1 MSKKIERI
9 SESQILER
17 LRGKRSILLRKIAR
31 FGINISGWTIKGM
44 VPDEERIV
52 IIAAPHTSNWDFV
65 LAMLAIFGLNIKLRW
80 LRKHSIF
87 KPGFKNFFKWLGGIP
102 VYRDNPSNLIDNVVK
117 IVKREKSIVIAMT
130 PESTRK
136 KVKRWKTGFLRI
148 AKQTQSKI
156 LLISIDAPTKSI
168 EIGKIF
174 NPTGN
179 SEDDLAFIQKYY
191 SSFRVINHQ
200 KSYINYGLK
209 GPLAMYLSIVLCQ
222 CLNLLS

>member
-1 MSKKIERI
+1 MSKKIIRI
-9 SESQILER
+9 SESQIPER

-80 LRKHSIF
+80 LGKHTIF

-130 PESTRK
+130 PEGTRK

-191 SSFRVINHQ
+191 SSFRGINHQ
-200 KSYINYGLK
+200 KS
-209 GPLAMYLSIVLCQ
+209 
-222 CLNLLS
+222 

>member
-1 MSKKIERI
+1 MSKKIVRI
-9 SESQILER
+9 SESQIPER

-31 FGINISGWTIKGM
+31 FGINISGWTIKGR

-52 IIAAPHTSNWDFV
+52 LIAAPHTSNWDFI

-80 LRKHSIF
+80 LGKHSIF
-87 KPGFKNFFKWLGGIP
+87 KPGFKIFFKWLGGIP
-102 VYRDNPSNLIDNVVK
+102 VYRDNPSTLIDSVVK
-117 IVKREKSIVIAMT
+117 IVKKEKSIVIAMT
-130 PESTRK
+130 PEGTRK

-148 AKQTQSKI
+148 AKQTHSKI

-179 SEDDLAFIQKYY
+179 SDDDLAFIQKYY
-191 SSFRVINHQ
+191 SSFRGINPQ
-200 KSYINYGLK
+200 KS
-209 GPLAMYLSIVLCQ
+209 
-222 CLNLLS
+222 

>member
-1 MSKKIERI
+1 MPKKIVRI
-9 SESQILER
+9 SESQIPER

-80 LRKHSIF
+80 LGKHSIF

-130 PESTRK
+130 PEGTRK

-148 AKQTQSKI
+148 AKQTHSKI

-168 EIGKIF
+168 EIGNIF

-191 SSFRVINHQ
+191 SSFRGINHQ
-200 KSYINYGLK
+200 KS
-209 GPLAMYLSIVLCQ
+209 
-222 CLNLLS
+222 

>member
-1 MSKKIERI
+1 MSKKVIRI
-9 SESQILER
+9 SESQIPER
-17 LRGKRSILLRKIAR
+17 LRGNRSQILRKIGR
-31 FGINISGWTIKGM
+31 FGINVSGWTIKGQ

-52 IIAAPHTSNWDFV
+52 IIAAPHTSNWDFI

-80 LRKHSIF
+80 LGKHSIF

-102 VYRDNPSNLIDNVVK
+102 VYRDNPSTLIENVVD
-117 IVKREKSIVIAMT
+117 IVKKEKSIVIAMT
-130 PESTRK
+130 PEGTRK

-174 NPTGN
+174 NPTGD
-179 SEDDLAFIQKYY
+179 SEEDLEFIQKYY
-191 SSFRVINHQ
+191 SSFRGINPQ
-200 KSYINYGLK
+200 KS
-209 GPLAMYLSIVLCQ
+209 
-222 CLNLLS
+222 

>member
-1 MSKKIERI
+1 LSKKIVRI
-9 SESQILER
+9 SESQIPER

-31 FGINISGWTIKGM
+31 FGINISGWTIKGR

-52 IIAAPHTSNWDFV
+52 LIAAPHTSNWDFI

-80 LRKHSIF
+80 LGKHSIF
-87 KPGFKNFFKWLGGIP
+87 KPGFKIFFKWLGGIP
-102 VYRDNPSNLIDNVVK
+102 VYRDNPSTLIDSVVK
-117 IVKREKSIVIAMT
+117 IVKKEKSIVIAMT
-130 PESTRK
+130 PEGTRK

-148 AKQTQSKI
+148 AKQTHSKI

-179 SEDDLAFIQKYY
+179 SDDDLAFIQKYY
-191 SSFRVINHQ
+191 SSFRGINPQ
-200 KSYINYGLK
+200 KS
-209 GPLAMYLSIVLCQ
+209 
-222 CLNLLS
+222 

>member
-1 MSKKIERI
+1 MSKKIVRI
-9 SESQILER
+9 SESQIPER

-80 LRKHSIF
+80 LGKHSIF
-87 KPGFKNFFKWLGGIP
+87 KPGFKIFFKWLGGIP

-130 PESTRK
+130 PEGTRK

-148 AKQTQSKI
+148 AKQTHSKI

-191 SSFRVINHQ
+191 SSFRGINHQ
-200 KSYINYGLK
+200 KS
-209 GPLAMYLSIVLCQ
+209 
-222 CLNLLS
+222 

>member
-1 MSKKIERI
+1 MPKKIVRI
-9 SESQILER
+9 SESQIPER

-80 LRKHSIF
+80 LGKHSIF

-117 IVKREKSIVIAMT
+117 IVKKEKSIVIAMT
-130 PESTRK
+130 PEGTRK

-148 AKQTQSKI
+148 AKQTHSKI

-168 EIGKIF
+168 EIGNIF

-179 SEDDLAFIQKYY
+179 SEEDLEFIQKYY
-191 SSFRVINHQ
+191 SSFKGINPQ
-200 KSYINYGLK
+200 
-209 GPLAMYLSIVLCQ
+209 
-222 CLNLLS
+222 

>member
-1 MSKKIERI
+1 MSKKTKRI
-9 SESQILER
+9 SESQIPER

-31 FGINISGWTIKGM
+31 FGINISGWTIKGI

-80 LRKHSIF
+80 LGKHSIF

-102 VYRDNPSNLIDNVVK
+102 VYRDNPSSLIDNVVK

-130 PESTRK
+130 PEGTRK

-191 SSFRVINHQ
+191 SSFRGINHQ
-200 KSYINYGLK
+200 KS
-209 GPLAMYLSIVLCQ
+209 
-222 CLNLLS
+222 

>member
-1 MSKKIERI
+1 LSKKIVRI
-9 SESQILER
+9 SESQIPER
-17 LRGKRSILLRKIAR
+17 LRGKRSLLLRKIAR

-80 LRKHSIF
+80 LGKHSIF

-130 PESTRK
+130 PEGTRK

-148 AKQTQSKI
+148 AKQTHSKI

-191 SSFRVINHQ
+191 SSFRGINH
-200 KSYINYGLK
+200 
-209 GPLAMYLSIVLCQ
+209 
-222 CLNLLS
+222 

>member
-1 MSKKIERI
+1 MSKKTKRI
-9 SESQILER
+9 SESQIPER

-80 LRKHSIF
+80 LGKHSIF

-102 VYRDNPSNLIDNVVK
+102 VYRDNPSSLIDNVVK

-130 PESTRK
+130 PEGTRK

-168 EIGKIF
+168 EIGNIF

-191 SSFRVINHQ
+191 SSFRGINHQ
-200 KSYINYGLK
+200 KS
-209 GPLAMYLSIVLCQ
+209 
-222 CLNLLS
+222 

>member
-1 MSKKIERI
+1 MSKKTKRI
-9 SESQILER
+9 SESQIPER

-31 FGINISGWTIKGM
+31 FGINISGWTIKGI

-80 LRKHSIF
+80 LGKHSIF

-130 PESTRK
+130 PEGTRK

-174 NPTGN
+174 NPTGD
-179 SEDDLAFIQKYY
+179 SEEDLEFIQKYY
-191 SSFRVINHQ
+191 SSFRGINPQ
-200 KSYINYGLK
+200 KS
-209 GPLAMYLSIVLCQ
+209 
-222 CLNLLS
+222 

>member
-1 MSKKIERI
+1 MSKKIIRI
-9 SESQILER
+9 SESQIPER

-80 LRKHSIF
+80 LGKHSIF

-130 PESTRK
+130 PEGTRK

-148 AKQTQSKI
+148 AKQTHSKI
-156 LLISIDAPTKSI
+156 LLISIDGHSSI
-168 EIGKIF
+168 FVEK
-174 NPTGN
+174 
-179 SEDDLAFIQKYY
+179 
-191 SSFRVINHQ
+191 
-200 KSYINYGLK
+200 LK
-209 GPLAMYLSIVLCQ
+209 FLKKK
-222 CLNLLS
+222 N

>member
-9 SESQILER
+9 SESQIPER

-31 FGINISGWTIKGM
+31 FGINISGWTIKGI

-80 LRKHSIF
+80 LGKHSIF

-130 PESTRK
+130 PEGTRK

-156 LLISIDAPTKSI
+156 LLISIDGPTKSI

-191 SSFRVINHQ
+191 SSFRGINHQ
-200 KSYINYGLK
+200 KSKI
-209 GPLAMYLSIVLCQ
+209 
-222 CLNLLS
+222 

>member
-9 SESQILER
+9 SESQIPER

-31 FGINISGWTIKGM
+31 FGINISGWTIKGI

-80 LRKHSIF
+80 LGKHTIF

-130 PESTRK
+130 PEGTRK

-191 SSFRVINHQ
+191 SSFRGINHQ
-200 KSYINYGLK
+200 KSKI
-209 GPLAMYLSIVLCQ
+209 
-222 CLNLLS
+222 

>member
-1 MSKKIERI
+1 MSKKIVRI
-9 SESQILER
+9 SESQIPER

-80 LRKHSIF
+80 LGKHSIF
-87 KPGFKNFFKWLGGIP
+87 KPGFKKFFKWLGGIP

-130 PESTRK
+130 PEGTRK

-148 AKQTQSKI
+148 AKQTHSKI

-191 SSFRVINHQ
+191 SSFRGINHQ
-200 KSYINYGLK
+200 KS
-209 GPLAMYLSIVLCQ
+209 
-222 CLNLLS
+222 

>member
-1 MSKKIERI
+1 LSKKIIRI
-9 SESQILER
+9 SESQIPER

-31 FGINISGWTIKGM
+31 FGINISGWTIKGR

-80 LRKHSIF
+80 LGKHSIF

-130 PESTRK
+130 PEGTRK

-148 AKQTQSKI
+148 AKQTHSKI

-191 SSFRVINHQ
+191 SSFRGINHQ
-200 KSYINYGLK
+200 KS
-209 GPLAMYLSIVLCQ
+209 
-222 CLNLLS
+222 

>member
-1 MSKKIERI
+1 LPKKIVRI
-9 SESQILER
+9 SESQIPER

-80 LRKHSIF
+80 LGKHSIF

-117 IVKREKSIVIAMT
+117 IVKKEKSIVIAMT
-130 PESTRK
+130 PEGTRK

-148 AKQTQSKI
+148 AKQTHSKI

-168 EIGKIF
+168 EIGRIF

-191 SSFRVINHQ
+191 SSFRGINH
-200 KSYINYGLK
+200 
-209 GPLAMYLSIVLCQ
+209 
-222 CLNLLS
+222 